1 MKLGKARRQD
11 HVGVAA
17 GEVEAYLRSHPDFFN
32 ERLDLLE
39 SLKVPHPCGEAVSL
53 VSRQLD
59 LLRDKNRRLQM
70 QLNDI
75 LQIARDNDSLAR
87 RIHQLTLSLLDATS
101 LDDALGG
108 LRWLLHECF
117 QADFVTVRLLE
128 PAMID
133 SPIADL
139 AIPPDCPEA
148 SRFRHILEGGRP
160 ECGQPTALQGELLFG
175 KDAREVMSYALV
187 PLQHAGLKGLL
198 AIGSRNSSRFEA
210 GMGHLFLNQMG
221 DIVAARL
228 VALLQ
233 ALP

>member
-1 MKLGKARRQD
+1 MKLSKAQRQEQPS
-11 HVGVAA
+11 VTAA
-17 GEVEAYLRSHPDFFN
+17 DVEAYLRSHPDFFHQHL
-32 ERLDLLE
+32 ELLE
-39 SLKVPHPCGEAVSL
+39 TLRIPHPSGEAVSL
-53 VSRQLD
+53 VSRQLGV
-59 LLRDKNRRLQM
+59 LRDKNRRLQM

-117 QADFVTVRLLE
+117 QADFVAVRLLE
-128 PAMID
+128 PVID

-139 AIPPDCPEA
+139 CIPPDCAEVDHL
-148 SRFRHILEGGRP
+148 RHVLESGKP
-160 ECGQPTALQGELLFG
+160 ECGQPTPFQAEVLFG
-175 KDAREVMSYALV
+175 SEGPDVMSFALV
-187 PLQHAGLKGLL
+187 PLQHAGLKGVL
-198 AIGSRNSSRFEA
+198 AIGSRNASRFEA

-228 VALLQ
+228 VALLKG
-233 ALP
+233 LP